1 MDYGA
6 RWVGQK
12 DKSVAYTP
20 LDLEIARPVFEAL
33 IDGDPKRALALE
45 PVLRW
50 PADDWTAL
58 ASTLRETGFDPKKPG
73 HLTALQSLIDQ
84 ACDT

>member
-1 MDYGA
+1 MPF
-6 RWVGQK
+6 
-12 DKSVAYTP
+12 TP